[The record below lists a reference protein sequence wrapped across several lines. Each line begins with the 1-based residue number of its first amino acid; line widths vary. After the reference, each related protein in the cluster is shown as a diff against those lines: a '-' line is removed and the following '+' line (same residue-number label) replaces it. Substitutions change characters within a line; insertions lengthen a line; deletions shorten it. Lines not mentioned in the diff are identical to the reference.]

1 MIAVHFL
8 PPLGAIACVCGT
20 SSERLSPSGVRSN
33 AQARISAT
41 GKPRITA
48 VTNTFIT
55 HEGASNV
62 GNRME
67 VAWIRSQATIA
78 YATATLYTL
87 RRFNSV
93 KKMAG
98 SIAASGTLAQHT
110 FLCTNRNLQSRTRRA
125 LQFSALI
132 LTGFLVRITP
142 RFALPRLM
150 DYLNMQ
156 GSRDGPS

>member
-8 PPLGAIACVCGT
+8 PALGAIACVCGT

-67 VAWIRSQATIA
+67 VAWIRSQATTA
-78 YATATLYTL
+78 YATPTPPSFTVLSINFDRFSRPDHIALCLAEIDGLFEHARLTTRAESAAT
-87 RRFNSV
+87 
-93 KKMAG
+93 
-98 SIAASGTLAQHT
+98 
-110 FLCTNRNLQSRTRRA
+110 
-125 LQFSALI
+125 
-132 LTGFLVRITP
+132 
-142 RFALPRLM
+142 
-150 DYLNMQ
+150 
-156 GSRDGPS
+156 